1 VSSKEIKSRRQE
13 NQKFS
18 VLTGKPLSKLKDID
32 CDGKELTCFLHKE
45 HRPLDSRSLLQIFEK
60 LILCLTSFLSSETEL
75 EEESSLDLI
84 IALFLYVF
92 ESLPSASFQAKY
104 TCLWLEGTCN
114 EKKENSLGVLHWYEL
129 QYLHNLHWL
138 VSYVE
143 YKPENLK
150 HVFSLYFYYKIE
162 DQSILGVVISN
173 VNFT

>member
-1 VSSKEIKSRRQE
+1 MSSKEIKSRRQE

-32 CDGKELTCFLHKE
+32 WDGKELTCFLHKE

-162 DQSILGVVISN
+162 D
-173 VNFT
+173 